1 MSLPALCEVCGTR
14 HHGHQGHVFPKVSR
28 VTQKAVE
35 RAVVKPDVKPV
46 VKPQVKPPAADAGRF
61 NGLTKQ
67 WRERDPEA
75 YRRYM
80 RLYMAAQR
88 AIAAGRALRW
98 PRAA

>member
-1 MSLPALCEVCGTR
+1 MKPPKCRLCGVEEWRHVCAG
-14 HHGHQGHVFPKVSR
+14 VVSAASR

-35 RAVVKPDVKPV
+35 RAAVKPDVKPE
-46 VKPQVKPPAADAGRF
+46 VKPPAADAVQSS
-61 NGLTKQ
+61 GLTRQ

-75 YRRYM
+75 YRKYM
-80 RLYMAAQR
+80 REYMATQR